1 MSIGHRQ
8 YCNIEATHR
17 DAALRA
23 VPALGALRVALP
35 AVVFRRAL
43 LDVGVVPGLEV
54 SISSHKWESYDGI
67 ERA

>member
-1 MSIGHRQ
+1 MMYILHRGMD
-8 YCNIEATHR
+8 ATYR
-17 DAALRA
+17 DAALGA

-43 LDVGVVPGLEV
+43 LDVSVVPRLKV
-54 SISSHKWESYDGI
+54 SISSREWVHDDGI

>member
-1 MSIGHRQ
+1 MDRKHR
-8 YCNIEATHR
+8 CDRWATHR
-17 DAALRA
+17 DTALRA

-54 SISSHKWESYDGI
+54 SASSREWESDDGI
-67 ERA
+67 ARA